1 MSMAALH
8 LWAADTI
15 REAKENQVMTMIAT
29 LKDVLERAEA
39 WPVEAQQELAEIAL
53 ELEATIQAEPYMADA
68 EELAAID
75 EAEQSGVA
83 STAEAEAAFKAFRR
97 A

>member
-1 MSMAALH
+1 M
-8 LWAADTI
+8 
-15 REAKENQVMTMIAT
+15 
-29 LKDVLERAEA
+29 
-39 WPVEAQQELAEIAL
+39 
-53 ELEATIQAEPYMADA
+53 EATIQAEPYRADA

-97 A
+97 V